1 MLFEQK
7 LDTLLAQNEAI
18 MKHLGIQLATSPE
31 SDVTLLELAKGD
43 SVRSATLKRKADRV
57 GIPVTKLNG
66 LNAVKYKD
74 VKILLSTKR
83 RVREQHT

>member
-7 LDTLLAQNEAI
+7 LDTILAQNEAI
-18 MKHLGIQLATSPE
+18 MKHLGIQLSTNPE
-31 SDVTLLELAKGD
+31 SDVTLLELANGD
-43 SVRSATLKRKADRV
+43 SVRSATLKRKADRMR
-57 GIPVTKLNG
+57 IPVTKVNG

-74 VKILLSTKR
+74 IKELLSTKR